1 MKNTITKED
10 LITKVAE
17 KSSQP
22 KDVVRVVMQHTF
34 NTICDYLAEGKR
46 LELRRFGV
54 FSVKTRR
61 PRIGRNP
68 NSPEKNIQIPASKVA
83 VFKSSIILKK
93 QVQKKDK

>member
-1 MKNTITKED
+1 MKNTITQED

-22 KDVVRVVMQHTF
+22 KDVVRVVIQETF
-34 NTICDYLAEGKR
+34 DSICDYLLEGNR

-68 NSPEKNIQIPASKVA
+68 NAPEKNIQIPSSKVA

-93 QVQKKDK
+93 MVQKTK